1 MEGQE
6 GTQQPQLVLS
16 HKLFLLTLPDVQ
28 DIEKVC
34 LREEVFAS
42 IKADD
47 MAPLY
52 DTLATKSVLDLDQS
66 ILD

>member
-6 GTQQPQLVLS
+6 GTQQPQLVLAQ
-16 HKLFLLTLPDVQ
+16 KLFLLTHLDVQ
-28 DIEKVC
+28 DIKKVC
-34 LREEVFAS
+34 IREEVKAS
-42 IKADD
+42 VKADD

-52 DTLATKSVLDLDQS
+52 ETLATKSVLDMDQS